1 MMRSQQLTAWA
12 VRASE
17 LPVAIGQEAG
27 MFNYVYPCILVSFYC
42 NLSCKISGSASPDV
56 QSRSSRASSPDEL
69 TPTLCSDRCYMGA
82 TSHPGESPSLMDTS
96 TQYST
101 AIAGTVR
108 TLVS

>member
-1 MMRSQQLTAWA
+1 MMRSQQLSAWV

-17 LPVAIGQEAG
+17 RPVAIGQEAG
-27 MFNYVYPCILVSFYC
+27 IFNYIYPCILASFYC
-42 NLSCKISGSASPDV
+42 NLSCKISGSPSPDV
-56 QSRSSRASSPDEL
+56 QSRTSRASSPDEL

-82 TSHPGESPSLMDTS
+82 ASHPGESPSLMDAS

-101 AIAGTVR
+101 ATAGTVN